1 MNDRSMTRE
10 STEKQDKGGGL
21 DRKRIFTSPY
31 NSEARIA
38 SMPEIVQIFDTTLRD
53 GEQTPGI
60 ALSIEDKV
68 MIAEALGDMGVD
80 VIEAGFPTTSVG
92 EREAVKKIAS
102 LGLES
107 HVCGLARSNKKD
119 IDHAIDCGVDYVHTF
134 IATSDLHLKHKLK
147 MSREEV
153 LDKAMEAVEY
163 AKSHGVVVEFSCE
176 DATRTDLE
184 FLKEV
189 HRAVQEAGADKINVP
204 DTVGVISPPA
214 MEYLIGEL
222 KKVTEVPV
230 SVHCHDDFGLAVSNS
245 LAAVR
250 AGAEQIHVCV
260 NGLGERSGNAALEEV
275 VLGLMAFF
283 NIHTNLLL
291 KKMGPVSK
299 LVSRISGFPIP
310 DNKAIVG
317 SNAFAHES
325 GIHVHGVLGDP
336 STYEAFGPELVG
348 MQRAIVMGKHTGA
361 HSVRKKL
368 KEYGIEMSEEHLNVV
383 VDKIKK
389 LAESGKDVD
398 DAEMVA
404 IAAHIQGQRP
414 GERRVKLKECSVLT
428 GMNITPT
435 AVVCIEVDGETR
447 RGSQIGIGPVDAAL
461 NAIRTVVSDNISLEE
476 YRLSAVTGGSDALCE
491 VVVKLCHD
499 TEDGAM
505 SVGKSVGSDIVQT
518 SVDSTVEAID
528 RLYCR
533 IKPDPEQPLGSCDE

>member
-1 MNDRSMTRE
+1 MNDRSITRE
-10 STEKQDKGGGL
+10 STGKQDGGEEL

-31 NSEARIA
+31 NSEALMG
-38 SMPEIVQIFDTTLRD
+38 SMPDTVQIFDTTLRD

-68 MIAEALGDMGVD
+68 MIAEALGGMGVD
-80 VIEAGFPTTSVG
+80 VIEAGFPITSAG

-102 LGLES
+102 QGLDS

-119 IDHAIDCGVDYVHTF
+119 IDQAIDCGVDYVHTF
-134 IATSDLHLKHKLK
+134 IATSDLHLKYKLK

-153 LDKAMEAVEY
+153 LDKATEAVEY

-176 DATRTDLE
+176 DATRTDLG

-189 HRAVQEAGADKINVP
+189 HKAVQEAGADKINVP

-222 KKVTEVPV
+222 KKVTNVPI

-245 LAAVR
+245 LAAAR
-250 AGAEQIHVCV
+250 SGAEQVHVCV

-275 VLGLMAFF
+275 ALGLMSFF
-283 NIHTNLLL
+283 NIHTNLKL
-291 KKMGPVSK
+291 KKIGPVSK

-361 HSVRKKL
+361 HSVKKKL

-461 NAIRTVVSDNISLEE
+461 NAIRTVVSDKISLEE
-476 YRLSAVTGGSDALCE
+476 YRLSAVTGGSDAICE
-491 VVVKLCHD
+491 VMVKLCHE

-533 IKPDPEQPLGSCDE
+533 IKPDTE